1 MTYTRDTRVP
11 VVEGGELVNQVDK
24 SGDLVLGVV
33 AHDLLIGHLGIKALV
48 VHQLLL
54 HKAVHAGLQGA
65 AGDGIVAGSV
75 RAVQLHVVTGD
86 RVIGV
91 MFDRVKVLVH
101 AAPLGAAGIAHI
113 LRVAEGAVVNH
124 VVQTLA
130 LDTTQNVVETAVLQ
144 QNPHDILN
152 LVLQVGN
159 GLLGARGV
167 PKGGVAGRSH
177 GRSGSA
183 AGETE
188 QGHQRSGLHN
198 DGS

>member
-1 MTYTRDTRVP
+1 VP
-11 VVEGGELVNQVDK
+11 VVEGGELVHQVDQ

-33 AHDLLIGHLGIKALV
+33 THDLFVSHLGIKAPV

-54 HKAVHAGLQGA
+54 HKAVHGGLQGA

-86 RVIGV
+86 RVIRI

-113 LRVAEGAVVNH
+113 LGVAEGTIVDN

-130 LDTTQNVVETAVLQ
+130 LDTTKDVVKTAVLQ
-144 QNPHDILN
+144 ENPDDILN

-167 PKGGVAGRSH
+167 PKGGVAGGSH
-177 GRSGSA
+177 GRSSSA

-188 QGHQRSGLHN
+188 QGHQSVGLHN